1 MSAVSF
7 GNVCGKDFEE
17 QASALVEI
25 GALVLFCT
33 CVQMDLLFF
42 CVFFKFSEK
51 NKARA
56 IRCSKVYTL
65 VFCCYWMSFVIGTC

>member
-7 GNVCGKDFEE
+7 GNVRGKDFEE

-33 CVQMDLLFF
+33 CVQMDIVFL
-42 CVFFKFSEK
+42 CVFFY
-51 NKARA
+51 
-56 IRCSKVYTL
+56 V
-65 VFCCYWMSFVIGTC
+65 